1 MLRGSFDQFAGTREI
16 VRRDIR
22 RAQIGYGENIDFPTK
37 LSEIAYHL
45 MGDKQRDRMQSA
57 RDCSLWRLVESASES
72 RRKNDK
78 KNDNTSGT
86 QIGGIENWR
95 VASDSAIN
103 EIMFADANR
112 RERRRYRSAGEEGL
126 DGGVRRQTYGDAAK
140 VRGNDM
146 HGIGASSRF
155 ANGIL
160 RLMSFL
166 RLEGSIKLS
175 APPMNPSTLRN
186 VTGNTSCRR
195 SPRQTSF
202 SLLTPAA

>member
-1 MLRGSFDQFAGTREI
+1 MLCGLFDQLVGTREI
-16 VRRDIR
+16 VRRDIK
-22 RAQIGYGENIDFPTK
+22 RAQIGYGENIDFPAK

-78 KNDNTSGT
+78 KNDYTSAT

-112 RERRRYRSAGEEGL
+112 RESCGNRSAGEERL
-126 DGGVRRQTYGDAAK
+126 DGGAGSQTYGGAAK

-146 HGIGASSRF
+146 HGDRRILEICKRNIALDELPQIG
-155 ANGIL
+155 GIDQII
-160 RLMSFL
+160 RTAHES
-166 RLEGSIKLS
+166 
-175 APPMNPSTLRN
+175 
-186 VTGNTSCRR
+186 
-195 SPRQTSF
+195 
-202 SLLTPAA
+202 